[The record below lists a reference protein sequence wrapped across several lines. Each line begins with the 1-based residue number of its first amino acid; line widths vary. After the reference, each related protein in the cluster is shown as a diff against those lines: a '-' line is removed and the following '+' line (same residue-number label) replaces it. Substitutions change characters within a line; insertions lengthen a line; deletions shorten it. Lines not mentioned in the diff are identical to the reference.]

1 MTTIP
6 KQGRMIKTL
15 GDCEFCAQVHRKYTI
30 SNRILYQSDRL
41 TAWPS
46 LGALTPGHILI
57 LPNQHYRG
65 CLAMEEGHRREMMQ
79 LVDACARVLDGRYTG
94 LLVGEHGNQAAQ
106 GSGNGASEFAPTCV
120 DHAHMHVIPV
130 FADFHQ
136 ALERYRSVLGQPD
149 MKLTKEELQTRDLAL
164 GEYQLL
170 GDGDDHWVLW
180 TRPHKAG
187 SQFIRKVGAEL
198 LGKPREY
205 NWREFPNY
213 QTIAETRDLLCG
225 VYASLPENL
234 VAGWDAIQAKFDLGH
249 EG

>member
-1 MTTIP
+1 MSRIT

-15 GDCEFCAQVHRKYTI
+15 GDCEFCAQVRRKYTI
-30 SNRILYQSDRL
+30 SNRILYQSNRL

-57 LPNQHYRG
+57 LPNQHFQG
-65 CLAMEEGHRREMMQ
+65 CLAMEEGHRMEMMQ
-79 LVDACARVLDGRYTG
+79 LVDACTRVLDGRYTG
-94 LLVGEHGNQAAQ
+94 LLVGEHGNQV
-106 GSGNGASEFAPTCV
+106 SGDPKSRNGDFAPTCV

-130 FADFHQ
+130 LADFHQ
-136 ALERYRSVLGQPD
+136 ALERYSSVLGKPD
-149 MKLTKEELQTRDLAL
+149 LFLTREELQTRHLDL

-170 GDGDDHWVLW
+170 GDGDDNWVLW
-180 TRPHKAG
+180 TEPQNAG
-187 SQFIRKVGAEL
+187 SQFIRKVSAEL

-234 VAGWDAIQAKFDLGH
+234 VAEWGDPQAKFDLGH
-249 EG
+249 ES